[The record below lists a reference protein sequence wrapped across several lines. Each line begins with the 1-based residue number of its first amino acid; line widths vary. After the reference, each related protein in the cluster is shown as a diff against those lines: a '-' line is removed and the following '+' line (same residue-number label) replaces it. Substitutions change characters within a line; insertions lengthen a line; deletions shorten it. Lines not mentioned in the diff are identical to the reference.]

1 MKSKQLKK
9 GLEQLSEEG
18 VAQLFVREIDGKP
31 MVGTVGVLQFDVV
44 AYRLE
49 NEYNVRCIYES
60 VNTVTARWITS
71 DDTKQLEAF
80 KQAQQRYL
88 AFDAGDHLT
97 YLAPSR
103 VSLDLAIEQW
113 PAIQFT
119 ATREY

>member
-1 MKSKQLKK
+1 MSIFRCTPLL
-9 GLEQLSEEG
+9 GNEL
-18 VAQLFVREIDGKP
+18 I
-31 MVGTVGVLQFDVV
+31 VGAVGVLQFDVV

-71 DDTKQLEAF
+71 EDVKQLEAF

-88 AFDAGDHLT
+88 ALDAGDHLT

-113 PAIQFT
+113 PAIQFN